1 MWFLNTNKN
10 QLHVAIYIGQ
20 INVKFASAIHQKGNI
35 TDPLKLLNFLLPKLD
50 GEARTSKL
58 HLFYFKDASSMDE
71 AEKVGGSAKDE
82 ARVLNIHL
90 GHINRILKLTAEYPG
105 QLL

>member
-1 MWFLNTNKN
+1 MKI
-10 QLHVAIYIGQ
+10 A
-20 INVKFASAIHQKGNI
+20 
-35 TDPLKLLNFLLPKLD
+35 
-50 GEARTSKL
+50 

>member
-1 MWFLNTNKN
+1 MKI
-10 QLHVAIYIGQ
+10 A
-20 INVKFASAIHQKGNI
+20 
-35 TDPLKLLNFLLPKLD
+35 
-50 GEARTSKL
+50 

-90 GHINRILKLTAEYPG
+90 GHINLQHGQRILKLTAEYPG